1 MYTFIRQKII
11 NIADLTSNF
20 VRKNLAQVVIIVGS
34 LVVLEVIQSFPYIN
48 IIPNYQFLVIGF
60 ILFLSVVLLRVSI
73 PNKKIIFV
81 VLILFVVASLTTI
94 FDIKPVSNLIGFVIY
109 VLLAIIIIRQIA
121 NDREKLK
128 RPDLE

>member
-11 NIADLTSNF
+11 NITDLVSNF
-20 VRKNLAQVVIIVGS
+20 VRKNLAQVVIIIGS
-34 LVVLEVIQSFPYIN
+34 FVVLEIIQSFPYIN

-73 PNKKIIFV
+73 PNKKIIFA
-81 VLILFVVASLTTI
+81 VLILFVAASLTTI

-128 RPDLE
+128 KPDLE